1 MSTRLLGG
9 IATSPCLVVAQGQEL
24 GCSEEATICAP
35 PFDWTIHHQHH
46 AVGSTKSLK
55 FQCMPSVV
63 TVVYNFLI
71 RTRPADEVDSTI
83 KECCNFFSWCST
95 CVNDTGIALEIAG
108 VNKIGREIKE
118 MRPELVD
125 DLYEARETV
134 FVKAEI
140 KFEQKHTNTEARNY
154 TDILW
159 SLLTFFSFHRARILF
174 LGFRYRRH
182 RLIKVEIQ
190 PAPNAKGSLATTG
203 LSTARHTEVTAA
215 AHSSALRVLIIQ
227 ISLVEVESENFT
239 KFLSIFIQIL
249 LRVISILKYAKTR
262 GNQRQ
267 NMSPRDRFS
276 ALPELPNLVIIKSS
290 SPFLLL
296 PTPLPT
302 KGNISKVEHKK
313 LMFKR
318 IERKRKRQEEEE
330 ALGLDEEVKE
340 ALGMGGVDSDSEESD
355 DEESGIEENGDENE
369 ESEEVE
375 EEEEGDSS
383 DVDEEETEDVDMK
396 IKDDSDSEE
405 EKPPTISKRALKKQA
420 RQQKI
425 QKIRERHAI
434 WKKGKLQVAS
444 KVSST
449 LKTTPST
456 IKDSVAASRVD
467 AAVDSAQNNNTGG
480 LEKENGARPKSQTQ
494 SKSESK
500 PDAAVTHVKG
510 KAALKSPSLSS
521 AGKSV
526 AGDADVG
533 AEGKKKQAAT
543 RTSKLNDAIVK
554 KKKKENNGKRD
565 IVLSN
570 EGDING
576 YEREGAIAKVKPQK
590 SSPTRTNTTVA
601 SAIPPKPKRPKHQ
614 NTPKDID
621 TKLTKKKKQ

>member
-1 MSTRLLGG
+1 MQS
-9 IATSPCLVVAQGQEL
+9 
-24 GCSEEATICAP
+24 
-35 PFDWTIHHQHH
+35 
-46 AVGSTKSLK
+46 
-55 FQCMPSVV
+55 
-63 TVVYNFLI
+63 
-71 RTRPADEVDSTI
+71 
-83 KECCNFFSWCST
+83 
-95 CVNDTGIALEIAG
+95 
-108 VNKIGREIKE
+108 
-118 MRPELVD
+118 
-125 DLYEARETV
+125 
-134 FVKAEI
+134 
-140 KFEQKHTNTEARNY
+140 
-154 TDILW
+154 
-159 SLLTFFSFHRARILF
+159 
-174 LGFRYRRH
+174 
-182 RLIKVEIQ
+182 
-190 PAPNAKGSLATTG
+190 
-203 LSTARHTEVTAA
+203 
-215 AHSSALRVLIIQ
+215 
-227 ISLVEVESENFT
+227 
-239 KFLSIFIQIL
+239 
-249 LRVISILKYAKTR
+249 
-262 GNQRQ
+262 
-267 NMSPRDRFS
+267 RDY
-276 ALPELPNLVIIKSS
+276 KSS

-355 DEESGIEENGDENE
+355 DEESGSEENGDEIE

-375 EEEEGDSS
+375 EVEEGDSN

-396 IKDDSDSEE
+396 IKDDSESEE

-434 WKKGKLQVAS
+434 WKQEKLQVAS

-456 IKDSVAASRVD
+456 SSFSSKNTPRRHQRTVTTTTTTTSSKSSPTIKDPVAASRVD
-467 AAVDSAQNNNTGG
+467 AVDNAQNNNTGG

-494 SKSESK
+494 SKSKSK

-533 AEGKKKQAAT
+533 EEGKKKQAAT
-543 RTSKLNDAIVK
+543 RRSESNVIVKKK

-570 EGDING
+570 QGDING
-576 YEREGAIAKVKPQK
+576 YEREGAVAKVKPQK

-601 SAIPPKPKRPKHQ
+601 YRYEANKEKKAVERSSSNLDDAPTTRLVS
-614 NTPKDID
+614 TLDSGME
-621 TKLTKKKKQ
+621 LGLEFGLGEERSRKKKKRKMKRGGA

>member
-1 MSTRLLGG
+1 MQSRDY
-9 IATSPCLVVAQGQEL
+9 Q
-24 GCSEEATICAP
+24 
-35 PFDWTIHHQHH
+35 
-46 AVGSTKSLK
+46 
-55 FQCMPSVV
+55 
-63 TVVYNFLI
+63 N
-71 RTRPADEVDSTI
+71 
-83 KECCNFFSWCST
+83 
-95 CVNDTGIALEIAG
+95 
-108 VNKIGREIKE
+108 
-118 MRPELVD
+118 
-125 DLYEARETV
+125 
-134 FVKAEI
+134 
-140 KFEQKHTNTEARNY
+140 
-154 TDILW
+154 
-159 SLLTFFSFHRARILF
+159 
-174 LGFRYRRH
+174 
-182 RLIKVEIQ
+182 
-190 PAPNAKGSLATTG
+190 
-203 LSTARHTEVTAA
+203 
-215 AHSSALRVLIIQ
+215 HSS
-227 ISLVEVESENFT
+227 SL
-239 KFLSIFIQIL
+239 
-249 LRVISILKYAKTR
+249 
-262 GNQRQ
+262 
-267 NMSPRDRFS
+267 
-276 ALPELPNLVIIKSS
+276 
-290 SPFLLL
+290 LLL

-302 KGNISKVEHKK
+302 KGNISEVEHKK

-355 DEESGIEENGDENE
+355 DEESGSEENGDENE

-375 EEEEGDSS
+375 EEEEGDSN

-396 IKDDSDSEE
+396 FKDDSDSEE

-434 WKKGKLQVAS
+434 WKKEKLQVAS

-456 IKDSVAASRVD
+456 TPRRQQRTVTTTTTTSSKSSPTIKDPVAASRVD
-467 AAVDSAQNNNTGG
+467 AVDSAQNNNTGG

-494 SKSESK
+494 SKSKSK

-543 RTSKLNDAIVK
+543 RRSESNVIVKKK

-576 YEREGAIAKVKPQK
+576 YEREGAIAKFKPQK

-614 NTPKDID
+614 HTPKDID